1 MHLKYLTSQRPAGH
15 MGTRTQNIRISGL
28 VLLALTLSSTISAL
42 SANLLKVLL
51 QGSQVLTGLAELSL
65 LHALTNI
72 PVHKSTLGIHEVEL
86 VVQTGEDLADCGGV
100 GDHAHR
106 ALNLGQVTAWHDSG
120 GLVVDAALEA
130 SGAPVHKLDG
140 ALGLDG
146 CHSGIDVLGHHIATV
161 HQAAGHVLSMAG
173 VALDHHAGG
182 LKRGIGDLSHRQLLV
197 VGLLSRDDRCVG

>member
-51 QGSQVLTGLAELSL
+51 QGSQVLTGLAELTL
-65 LHALTNI
+65 LHTLTDV
-72 PVHKSTLGIHEVEL
+72 PVHESALGIHQIEL
-86 VVQTGEDLADCGGV
+86 VVQAGEDLANGGGV

-146 CHSGIDVLGHHIATV
+146 GHSGVHILGHHITAV
-161 HQAAGHVLSMAG
+161 HQAASHVLSVAG
-173 VALDHHAGG
+173 VALDHHAGR
-182 LKRGIGDLSHRQLLV
+182 LKGSVGDLSHGQLLV